1 MPCKITK
8 CNGTPNTPM
17 QKEYMI
23 TDVSDIAKLPRVDT
37 RGTIQETKDT
47 VINDPCSYGS
57 TALLVTGEATEVYIL
72 TPNNEWVKM

>member
-8 CNGTPNTPM
+8 CNGTPNSPI

-23 TDVSDIAKLPRVDT
+23 TDVLDIPKLPRVGI
-37 RGTIQETKDT
+37 RGTIQDAKDT

-57 TALLVTGEATEVYIL
+57 TALLVTEEVTEVYIL
-72 TPNNEWVKM
+72 TPDNEWVKM

>member
-8 CNGTPNTPM
+8 CNGTPNSSM

-23 TDVSDIAKLPRVDT
+23 TDVLDIAKLPRVGI
-37 RGTIQETKDT
+37 RGAIQDVKDT

-57 TALLVTGEATEVYIL
+57 TALLVTGETTEVYIL